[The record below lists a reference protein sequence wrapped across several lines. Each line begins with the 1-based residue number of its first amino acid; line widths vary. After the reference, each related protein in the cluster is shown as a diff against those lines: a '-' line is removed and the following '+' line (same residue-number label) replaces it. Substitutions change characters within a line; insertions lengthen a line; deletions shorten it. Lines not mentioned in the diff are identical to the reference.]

1 MNRYAVCG
9 SLFAAIFFLGVFC
22 YTISRYAGPVSEQA
36 AEAEMTGDIAP
47 AADREMD
54 VPVIHAENTKKQ
66 EKKKGFYLRMDGG
79 EVVVYLR
86 DGKTVYEHTGISG
99 HSLPDHE
106 LHRLENG
113 YVVKN
118 KKELYSILENFSS

>member
-1 MNRYAVCG
+1 MNRYVVCG
-9 SLFAAIFFLGVFC
+9 SLFTAIFFLGIFC
-22 YTISRYAGPVSEQA
+22 YTISHYAGPVSEQA
-36 AEAEMTGDIAP
+36 AEVEMTGDIAP
-47 AADREMD
+47 AADQEMD
-54 VPVIHAENTKKQ
+54 VPVLQVENAKKQ
-66 EKKKGFYLRMDGG
+66 RRKKGFYLRMDGG

-99 HSLPDHE
+99 QALPDHE

>member
-1 MNRYAVCG
+1 MNRYAVCC

-22 YTISRYAGPVSEQA
+22 YMISRYAGPVSERA
-36 AEAEMTGDIAP
+36 AETEMAENLAP
-47 AADREMD
+47 AADPDMG
-54 VPVIHAENTKKQ
+54 VPVIHVENTKKQ

-99 HSLPDHE
+99 QSLPDHE